1 MKKTTILGL
10 GVLLTL
16 FVGCSKDSN
25 SNDPAPEEPSI
36 TIEING
42 NTVSKFSFQNENVLF
57 TRGCV
62 TANLYDSSSSALSRN
77 SSTEIAIAT
86 QDNYDYI
93 ASPYSNYGNPV
104 YSIVYAKSM
113 SIVPKTLI
121 SGTTYSYVAGYN
133 DIKKI
138 VLTESKTL
146 VANASSSSHIQVY
159 DENLNFVSDLYVTS
173 SPIVLNLGTYYL
185 LLKNGSCVNP
195 TQITVNIL

>member
-1 MKKTTILGL
+1 MRKIKIIGL
-10 GVLLTL
+10 GIFLTV
-16 FVGCSKDSN
+16 FMGCSEDSSSN
-25 SNDPAPEEPSI
+25 SPTPEEPSLI
-36 TIEING
+36 IEVDG
-42 NTVSKFSFQNENVLF
+42 NTVSNFSFENENVLF

-77 SSTEIAIAT
+77 SSTEIAIAA
-86 QDNYDYI
+86 QDDYNYI

-113 SIVPKTLI
+113 SLVPKILI

-138 VLTESKTL
+138 ILTETKTL
-146 VANASSSSHIQVY
+146 VANASSSAHIKVY
-159 DENLNFVSDLYVTS
+159 DESLNFVSDLYVTS
-173 SPIVLNLGTYYL
+173 SPIILNQGTYYL
-185 LLKNGSCVNP
+185 LLQNGSCVSP